1 MVQRFPIPL
10 TYFVNE
16 TPLKLKKSCTWCQ
29 KDIKCL
35 ILSQVKCCAC
45 AKETSLK
52 IQVTLQTNLT
62 NCSTDCHCYNNLAYT
77 STKTMKTNI
86 RIGLGTWDKPNIK
99 QKYKIR
105 KSKLTFNLLQL
116 TSLTSHILIVKGK
129 WVVNYIPPASPYST
143 RKFKICLLIWPPVP
157 RFVKEKS
164 NFNALYLIC
173 RHFKIYYLL
182 LQCFLLVFF
191 WGWEDAIIYIFI
203 AIYVSL

>member
-62 NCSTDCHCYNNLAYT
+62 NCSIDYHCYNNLAYT

-86 RIGLGTWDKPNIK
+86 RIGPVTWDMPNIQ
-99 QKYKIR
+99 QKYQIR
-105 KSKLTFNLLQL
+105 LSKLTFNLWPL
-116 TSLTSHILIVKGK
+116 TSLTFHILIAKGK
-129 WVVNYIPPASPYST
+129 WVVNYIPPASPYSS
-143 RKFKICLLIWPPVP
+143 RKFKIYILIWPTVT
-157 RFVKEKS
+157 RSVKEK
-164 NFNALYLIC
+164 
-173 RHFKIYYLL
+173 
-182 LQCFLLVFF
+182 
-191 WGWEDAIIYIFI
+191 
-203 AIYVSL
+203 